1 MAEAAGLSCAPPVAD
16 MVPEAG
22 GGVVPVAGGVVPVIG
37 GVVPVTGGVVPE
49 APVAGTRSA
58 GWARPVGV
66 LPEGDMG
73 AAARPWTA
81 GTAGPLPGRPEL
93 AAAEVSSRAPVDI
106 ARPPGVTLAL
116 ISLAAVSIC
125 AAAGARD
132 SPEVSAPVAVLGA
145 SCSPW
150 PSAGADVSGAWPIVL
165 GLVNSRTASLCL
177 STSSSRLII

>member
-1 MAEAAGLSCAPPVAD
+1 MVPEAGGA

-22 GGVVPVAGGVVPVIG
+22 GGVVPVA
-37 GVVPVTGGVVPE
+37 
-49 APVAGTRSA
+49 PVAGTWSRWPLVWTTA
-58 GWARPVGV
+58 AVGGARPVGV
-66 LPEGDMG
+66 LPDGGMG
-73 AAARPWTA
+73 AAARPGAA
-81 GTAGPLPGRPEL
+81 GTAGPLPELPEI
-93 AAAEVSSRAPVDI
+93 AAVEVSSRAPVDI
-106 ARPPGVTLAL
+106 ARLPGVTLAL
-116 ISLAAVSIC
+116 ISLGAVSIC